1 MTTHRNDNNR
11 SANLAGVGQS
21 VPYVKS
27 QSNLSDYISS
37 EIKMEKNRTK
47 LEIKGGGYS
56 DMARAIFFGVQNFEF
71 QYFFLFLFFFFFFF
85 GGGGGGGCSETK
97 CLGVGYR
104 TPRLGVSE

>member
-47 LEIKGGGYS
+47 LEIKGYRLPQWEGDTLIWLGP
-56 DMARAIFFGVQNFEF
+56 FFWGSK
-71 QYFFLFLFFFFFFF
+71 FLFFFFW